1 MDVKEQHQ
9 ILIRR
14 RFAIFMKSDDIG
26 GLQNCERKCYRKQTN
41 ISLRKSSL
49 LHIGKHKLSIK
60 QNVQNCCL
68 TVSVAIPLRQNW
80 CQGDGHMPWTDRN
93 NPLIR
98 GPPSPVA
105 GRVGRRS

>member
-1 MDVKEQHQ
+1 MNVKVQHQ
-9 ILIRR
+9 IIIRR
-14 RFAIFMKSDDIG
+14 RSATLVNSDDTG

-80 CQGDGHMPWTDRN
+80 CQGDGHMSWTDRHN
-93 NPLIR
+93 HLIR
-98 GPPSPVA
+98 DEPSPVA